1 MQTIYIDVLIGVN
14 VYINYLLLILTARL
28 AGCRQVRT
36 RIVLGA
42 VFGALS
48 SCAILLEIPSNVISV
63 AIKVI
68 TAAVMTLI
76 SFEIKNRKDFLKTV
90 SILTAVTFAFA
101 GAMIGIQNVMSTD
114 NIAVSNYFVYLD
126 ISPLYLIFITLVC
139 YVLLSVCSKLLA
151 RKTQQNSACRVTIGN
166 EGKSIT
172 LDAVLDTGN
181 TLTEP
186 FSGLPV
192 VVVNEKSIFHILPN
206 EIKGFTPEDPKP
218 SKNIRLIPY
227 TSVGGTGLLKGFMP
241 EYITVEKGT
250 TQTKTKNVY
259 IAVMEKRNDIP
270 ALINPDILA

>member
-1 MQTIYIDVLIGVN
+1 LQTIYLDVLIGVN
-14 VYINYLLLILTARL
+14 VYINYLLLALTAHL
-28 AGCRQVRT
+28 GGCRQVRT
-36 RIVLGA
+36 RIALGA
-42 VFGALS
+42 IFGALS
-48 SCAILLEIPSNVISV
+48 SCAILLEIPSNIISI
-63 AIKVI
+63 AIKVV

-76 SFEIKNRKDFLKTV
+76 SFEIKSRRIFLKLV

-101 GAMIGIQNVMSTD
+101 GAMIGIQNIMSTN
-114 NIAVSNYFVYLD
+114 NITVSNYFVYLD
-126 ISPLYLIFITLVC
+126 VSPLYLIFITLVC
-139 YVLLSVCSKLLA
+139 YALLSVCSKLLA
-151 RKTQQNSACRVTIGN
+151 RRTQQNSACRVTIGN

-172 LDAVLDTGN
+172 VDAILDTGN

-206 EIKGFTPEDPKP
+206 EIRVFNPENPQP

-259 IAVMEKRNDIP
+259 VAVTEKRSDIP
-270 ALINPDILA
+270 ALVNPDILA